1 MTMSLKT
8 WIVALAALSLTVT
21 VADAGTKKHRHHVR
35 APAPA
40 PADAVWP
47 FASRHD
53 EPAHFVRLPNGLI
66 VSSYQCFFD
75 AGYGRYTPCDLDG
88 GRP

>member
-1 MTMSLKT
+1 MSLKV
-8 WIVALAALSLTVT
+8 WIVALAVLSLTAT
-21 VADAGTKKHRHHVR
+21 AADAKKHRRHVR
-35 APAPA
+35 RPPPAAEAPAI
-40 PADAVWP
+40 WP
-47 FASRHD
+47 FGSRYD

-75 AGYGRYTPCDLDG
+75 QGYGRYTPCDMGG